1 MESLGAIQEL
11 SKVAVSIEIW
21 WIMLE
26 IYFIHSEIVAC
37 LVTISCRKF

>member
-21 WIMLE
+21 WIYAGNLF
-26 IYFIHSEIVAC
+26 YSF
-37 LVTISCRKF
+37 